1 VTLHHWPLIAC
12 QVPVAPDFTD
22 SIAKVVREPLT
33 KVDVW
38 LVYYVLKELIHEE
51 AKKRREAFDGAF

>member
-1 VTLHHWPLIAC
+1 
-12 QVPVAPDFTD
+12 VPVAPDFTD

-51 AKKRREAFDGAF
+51 AKKRREAFDGAFWIRNW